1 MKYNPDIHH
10 RHSIRLKGYDY
21 SKEGLYF
28 ITICTQNMEHIFGEI
43 IDGKMILNNAGKMI
57 NKIYNELE
65 KIFPNIKLHE
75 YIIMPNHFHCIIEIV
90 VVGADSISARVL
102 SDSISARV
110 LSDSI
115 SARVLSDLHNNSND
129 KPKTRGD
136 IESETRGDME
146 SPPTITTI
154 PNIIQTFKRYTT
166 IEYIKMVK
174 QNILP
179 PFDKRIWQRNYYE
192 HIIRNEEIYLKIS
205 NYIINNPLNWKEDK
219 YYES

>member
-110 LSDSI
+110 LSD
-115 SARVLSDLHNNSND
+115 LHNNSND

-136 IESETRGDME
+136 IESETRGDIESKTRGDME

-179 PFDKRIWQRNYYE
+179 PFDKCIWQRNYYE
-192 HIIRNEEIYLKIS
+192 HIIRNEETYLKIS
-205 NYIINNPLNWKEDK
+205 NYIINNPLNWKEDR
-219 YYES
+219 YNES